1 MDKKKVIGIV
11 VFIVLGLVIF
21 TFANPAPSTLD
32 PVDEPGQEDNN
43 LTKTNNQ
50 KKAKKMKKMIL
61 KL

>member
-32 PVDEPGQEDNN
+32 PVDEPGQED
-43 LTKTNNQ
+43 K
-50 KKAKKMKKMIL
+50 
-61 KL
+61 